1 MGLIELFILA
11 VGLSMDAFA
20 VSICKGLSVKKVGV
34 KECCI
39 VGAWFGGFQ
48 ALMPLI
54 GYLLGSQFKD
64 YITSI
69 DHWIAFILLL
79 IIGVNMIRESGEK
92 EEDEEVWNRLNA
104 FEERKGKYYIIPDYV
119 EDFDAERIVELF
131 GNLKLLTGGS
141 GIIEELAKKSAADEN
156 TVDEYEGTQ
165 GQALIIA
172 GSCSKATLGQIE
184 KFINDGGK
192 TFKINP
198 IRMLYE
204 KQRLSDVWNY
214 VIGNAESPVL
224 VYSSENPEDV
234 KYNQRH
240 GADKISAC
248 LEQSMADLANLAVRN
263 GYTRIIVAGGETSGA
278 VTQKLGFNAYLIGE
292 SVAPGVPVMTPV
304 ERRDIRIVLK
314 SGNFGD
320 EDFFAKALKITKR

>member
-1 MGLIELFILA
+1 M
-11 VGLSMDAFA
+11 
-20 VSICKGLSVKKVGV
+20 
-34 KECCI
+34 
-39 VGAWFGGFQ
+39 
-48 ALMPLI
+48 
-54 GYLLGSQFKD
+54 
-64 YITSI
+64 
-69 DHWIAFILLL
+69 
-79 IIGVNMIRESGEK
+79 
-92 EEDEEVWNRLNA
+92 
-104 FEERKGKYYIIPDYV
+104 RKNLRPGK
-119 EDFDAERIVELF
+119 
-131 GNLKLLTGGS
+131 NL
-141 GIIEELAKKSAADEN
+141 
-156 TVDEYEGTQ
+156 VDEYEGAE

-248 LEQSMADLANLAVRN
+248 LEKNMADLANLAVRN

-292 SVAPGVPVMTPV
+292 SVSPGVPVMTPV

-320 EDFFAKALKITKR
+320 EDFFAKALKATKR